1 VLGVPELA
9 WLRGRIRDRLA
20 RGASLAGTVTLTG
33 ATPAQRQA
41 AARLLGRPPGRGTSL
56 SVPLPAVEQAVRSA
70 GLASDLRA
78 AVEALAGVVPDL
90 AGDRARLAE
99 RREAARDAAAAGRHA
114 DAAWHAAWLDGIC
127 ADGTL
132 TRLLRAGRDE
142 VMTQAAA
149 VLDLLPASD
158 MPLPVL
164 AERATGDTKALSGP
178 PLSGLVLRALALWQ
192 GLPAVPGSREGRR
205 PLWEAAGVIVD
216 DLASQVL
223 VLNIAASGSPL
234 GRWLTEAASLG
245 MPFRVT
251 LHQLVSMP
259 VTLGT
264 SRLYVCENPA
274 VLRAAATEL
283 GARSAPLVCCEG
295 IPSAA
300 CHRLLSQARQLYWR
314 GDFDWT
320 GLRTTAAAID
330 RYGAVPWR
338 MSAAEYLAALA
349 GGDSEPLRGTPAAA
363 PWDERLADEMRGV
376 GRAVM
381 EERLIPDLLSDLA
394 NR

>member
-114 DAAWHAAWLDGIC
+114 DAWHAAWLDGIC

-142 VMTQAAA
+142 VMAQAAA

-259 VTLGT
+259 VALGT